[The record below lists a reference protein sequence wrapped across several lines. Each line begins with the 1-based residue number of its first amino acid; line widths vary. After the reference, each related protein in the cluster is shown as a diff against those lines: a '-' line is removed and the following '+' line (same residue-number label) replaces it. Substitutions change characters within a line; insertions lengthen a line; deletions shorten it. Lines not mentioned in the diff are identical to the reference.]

1 MNIFKVSFYSAL
13 SQGTSILVGIV
24 AVKILAVKIGPEGV
38 ALQSQFLNSTLF
50 FYILSTGAVNTGALK
65 YLSEYFED
73 KAKQLLVIRTS
84 LTITIICSVIFGS
97 LLVLFAAPLAE
108 RALMNNSF
116 KGAYLLYGLFLPI
129 TALNFI
135 MTSILNGLREIK
147 FFTSV
152 NIFTSITNLIFLILF
167 STYYNLYGI
176 LIYVNF
182 ANIVIFI
189 IHLIFLKKYK
199 WFAFSELKP
208 MFDPDLLKKLFK
220 FSLMSIF
227 AACIAP
233 IAQIIIRNK
242 LINEYGLFRA
252 GEWQTVVRVSDFY
265 LNFVISVLSV
275 YLLPKLSSL
284 SDTAL
289 IKKEILKTAKL
300 VYPVVILLAF
310 GIWLSRDLII
320 QILLT
325 EKFRGIKELFN
336 FQLLGD
342 VFKIG
347 GWGLSMILWSKA
359 QTKRYLLVDSISL
372 LIYLGVSILCINY
385 FGVIGATIGFCISYL
400 IYMLTMIGVNRK
412 YLI

>member
-13 SQGTSILVGIV
+13 SQATSILVGIV

-38 ALQSQFLNSTLF
+38 ALQSQFLNSTIF
-50 FYILSTGAVNTGALK
+50 FYILSTGAINTGALK

-73 KAKQLLVIRTS
+73 KAKQLAVIRTS
-84 LTITIICSVIFGS
+84 LTITVICSLLFGS
-97 LLVLFAAPLAE
+97 LLAIFSAPLAE
-108 RALMNNSF
+108 KALMDQSF
-116 KGAYLLYGLFLPI
+116 KGAYLLYGLFLPV

-147 FFTSV
+147 FFTTV
-152 NIFTSITNLIFLILF
+152 NIITSVTNLIFLIF
-167 STYYNLYGI
+167 FATHYNLYGI

-182 ANIVIFI
+182 ANIVVFVV
-189 IHLIFLKKYK
+189 HVIFLKKYK

-208 MFDPDLLKKLFK
+208 LFDKDLLKKLFK

-233 IAQIIIRNK
+233 LAQIIIRNK
-242 LINEYGLFRA
+242 LINEFGLFRA

-265 LNFVISVLSV
+265 LSFVTSVLSV

-284 SDTAL
+284 SDTVL

-300 VYPVVILLAF
+300 VFPIVILLGFA
-310 GIWLSRDLII
+310 IWLSRDLII

-325 EKFRGIKELFN
+325 DKFRGIKELFN

-347 GWGLSMILWSKA
+347 GWGLAMLLWAKA
-359 QTKRYLLVDSISL
+359 QTKKYLLVDSISL
-372 LIYLGVSILCINY
+372 LIYLGVSLLCIDY
-385 FGVIGATIGFCISYL
+385 FGVMGATIGFCISYF
-400 IYMLTMIGVNRK
+400 IYLLTMIAVNRK
-412 YLI
+412 YLF